1 MYRSS
6 IDAGKEDR
14 CRSRSSI
21 EAESRDGLPVA
32 GPKKYQRRKTY
43 EDGRPKQHGRQKK
56 EGESP
61 VGREQGHAGRRC
73 ASRGREQEAM
83 RFVLYGGLG
92 SGKLMGKEK
101 RIVFFY
107 QS

>member
-32 GPKKYQRRKTY
+32 GPKKYQRRKT
-43 EDGRPKQHGRQKK
+43 EAAWKTEERRGIAGGPRAGARRPPLCKQRPRAGGDEIRSLRRTRVWKTNG
-56 EGESP
+56 EGETN
-61 VGREQGHAGRRC
+61 
-73 ASRGREQEAM
+73 
-83 RFVLYGGLG
+83 RF
-92 SGKLMGKEK
+92 
-101 RIVFFY
+101 F
-107 QS
+107 